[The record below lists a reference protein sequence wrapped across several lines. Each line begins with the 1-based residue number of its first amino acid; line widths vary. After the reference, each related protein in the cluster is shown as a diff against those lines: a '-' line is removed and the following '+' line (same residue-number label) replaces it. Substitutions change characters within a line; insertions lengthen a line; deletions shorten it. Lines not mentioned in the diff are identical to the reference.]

1 MDEENSTNL
10 GLDSANS
17 IFDEEMVNLE
27 DLDLDIE
34 LGSLSLNDENEWNP
48 ANILDNIGTP
58 LFNSLVHPTL
68 LQSDLTIEKQL
79 QDLRSSISGNPKT
92 HENEDTAIGHN
103 LKGSSSI
110 IVATRNKNQNTTEP
124 ASTKQQSVAA
134 TLGYD
139 PSPLLQSS
147 SNSSSPP
154 LHPSLPKVGIILE
167 REGSSTHQDQ
177 EYIRRMSWFN
187 QFSHHMQHENSHR
200 NEGGDMDYQHNNSPL
215 VPNTISNYN
224 LVEAGAGNGTKYHS
238 SGQFI
243 RNQRSVFQNNIMDTH
258 TAFNSGSVPLPQDGF
273 APLPTPAPAGMYY
286 NKIYDLNS
294 QNSLCLTPD
303 HPCYPRGQTKPHP
316 SFIQVPPPNH
326 AYNRPML
333 SDPTALPYY
342 RSPPMH
348 SSYHSHHP
356 QPAPYPHPYATTTYY
371 NNSFGLGSSVQPSI
385 RCPPSYGNIYNPQ
398 TMIPQQFSRSQG
410 VASSNHQMN
419 GYNKYNGLLLNT
431 TPPPHERQSYNTMML
446 PQEAL
451 PSSIAAMSWSQQHN
465 IINGSQ
471 TESQALMRS
480 TSAELFSGNT
490 QGSSSQDSNSRGD
503 SDDFARLLRLIRP
516 ESALGNHQEQQ
527 VTIPVSIINNLN
539 NQVLTRQRGKG
550 KLPQSSTT
558 REPSAAIRRI
568 LDMSSTRT
576 VIRNPL
582 PNQTPLAIQTSNY
595 PAYGSRGGWIPDL
608 KKQVMSNSSTNSV
621 LIRVE
626 KEKRRRGR
634 PRKIQPQL
642 QPHSASSSNLGKR
655 GRPSRSPEVDQPPYK
670 QSSSH
675 STWELLNAVYDQAIE
690 NEDSPVDPFLRLF
703 NALHLRIIK

>member
-34 LGSLSLNDENEWNP
+34 LGSLSLNDENEWDA

-58 LFNSLVHPTL
+58 LFNSLMHPTL
-68 LQSDLTIEKQL
+68 HQSDLTIEKQQQ
-79 QDLRSSISGNPKT
+79 QDLRSSISGNPET
-92 HENEDTAIGHN
+92 HENEAIAIGHN

-124 ASTKQQSVAA
+124 ASIEQQSVTA
-134 TLGYD
+134 TLGHD
-139 PSPLLQSS
+139 PSPLFQSS

-167 REGSSTHQDQ
+167 REGSLTHQDQ
-177 EYIRRMSWFN
+177 EYISRMSWFN
-187 QFSHHMQHENSHR
+187 QFPHHMQHENSHR
-200 NEGGDMDYQHNNSPL
+200 NEGGDMDYQHSNSPL
-215 VPNTISNYN
+215 VPNTMSNYN
-224 LVEAGAGNGTKYHS
+224 LQVEVRAGNGTTYHS

-258 TAFNSGSVPLPQDGF
+258 TAFNSGSVSLPQDGF
-273 APLPTPAPAGMYY
+273 APLPTPAPEGMYY

-294 QNSLCLTPD
+294 QNSLRLTPD
-303 HPCYPRGQTKPHP
+303 YPFYPRGQAKPHP
-316 SFIQVPPPNH
+316 SLIQVPPTNH
-326 AYNRPML
+326 AYNRPIP
-333 SDPTALPYY
+333 SNSTALPYY
-342 RSPPMH
+342 RSPPMY
-348 SSYHSHHP
+348 STYHSHHP
-356 QPAPYPHPYATTTYY
+356 QPAPYPHPYATTTYH
-371 NNSFGLGSSVQPSI
+371 NNSFGLGSSVQPSM
-385 RCPPSYGNIYNPQ
+385 CPPPYGNIYNPQ
-398 TMIPQQFSRSQG
+398 TMILQQFSRSQD

-419 GYNKYNGLLLNT
+419 GYNKYNGLLMNT
-431 TPPPHERQSYNTMML
+431 NTPPPPPERQSYNTMML

-451 PSSIAAMSWSQQHN
+451 PSSTAAMSWSQQHN
-465 IINGSQ
+465 IINDSQ
-471 TESQALMRS
+471 SQSQALMRS
-480 TSAELFSGNT
+480 MSAELFSGNT

-516 ESALGNHQEQQ
+516 ESALGNHQEQR
-527 VTIPVSIINNLN
+527 VTTPVSIINNVN
-539 NQVLTRQRGKG
+539 NQVLTRQQRGKG

-595 PAYGSRGGWIPDL
+595 PAYESRGGWIPDL

-621 LIRVE
+621 LIRLE

-670 QSSSH
+670 QPSSH
-675 STWELLNAVYDQAIE
+675 STC
-690 NEDSPVDPFLRLF
+690 
-703 NALHLRIIK
+703 

>member
-1 MDEENSTNL
+1 
-10 GLDSANS
+10 LDSANS

-34 LGSLSLNDENEWNP
+34 LGSLSLNDENEWDA

-58 LFNSLVHPTL
+58 LFNSLMHPTL
-68 LQSDLTIEKQL
+68 HQSDLT
-79 QDLRSSISGNPKT
+79 
-92 HENEDTAIGHN
+92 IGHN

-124 ASTKQQSVAA
+124 ASIEQQSVTA
-134 TLGYD
+134 TLGHD
-139 PSPLLQSS
+139 PSPLFQSS

-154 LHPSLPKVGIILE
+154 LHPSLPK
-167 REGSSTHQDQ
+167 Q
-177 EYIRRMSWFN
+177 
-187 QFSHHMQHENSHR
+187 
-200 NEGGDMDYQHNNSPL
+200 
-215 VPNTISNYN
+215 
-224 LVEAGAGNGTKYHS
+224 VEVRAGNGTTYHS

-258 TAFNSGSVPLPQDGF
+258 TAFNSGSVSLPQDGF
-273 APLPTPAPAGMYY
+273 APLPTPAPEGMYY

-294 QNSLCLTPD
+294 QNSLRLTPD
-303 HPCYPRGQTKPHP
+303 YP
-316 SFIQVPPPNH
+316 F
-326 AYNRPML
+326 
-333 SDPTALPYY
+333 
-342 RSPPMH
+342 
-348 SSYHSHHP
+348 
-356 QPAPYPHPYATTTYY
+356 YP
-371 NNSFGLGSSVQPSI
+371 
-385 RCPPSYGNIYNPQ
+385 RCPPPYGNIYNPQ
-398 TMIPQQFSRSQG
+398 TMILQQFSRSQD

-419 GYNKYNGLLLNT
+419 GYNKYNGLLMNT
-431 TPPPHERQSYNTMML
+431 NTPPPPPERQSYNTMML

-451 PSSIAAMSWSQQHN
+451 PSSTAAMSWSQQHN
-465 IINGSQ
+465 IINDSQ
-471 TESQALMRS
+471 SQSQALMRS
-480 TSAELFSGNT
+480 MSAELFSGNT

-516 ESALGNHQEQQ
+516 ESALGNHQEQR
-527 VTIPVSIINNLN
+527 VTTPVSIINNVN
-539 NQVLTRQRGKG
+539 NQVLTRQQRGKG

-595 PAYGSRGGWIPDL
+595 PAYESRGGWIPDL

-621 LIRVE
+621 LIRLE

-670 QSSSH
+670 QPSSH
-675 STWELLNAVYDQAIE
+675 STC
-690 NEDSPVDPFLRLF
+690 
-703 NALHLRIIK
+703 

>member
-1 MDEENSTNL
+1 GSDTMDEENSTNL

-34 LGSLSLNDENEWNP
+34 LGSLSLNDENEWDA

-58 LFNSLVHPTL
+58 LFNSLMHPTL
-68 LQSDLTIEKQL
+68 HQSDLT
-79 QDLRSSISGNPKT
+79 
-92 HENEDTAIGHN
+92 IGHN

-124 ASTKQQSVAA
+124 ASIEQQSVTA
-134 TLGYD
+134 TLGHD
-139 PSPLLQSS
+139 PSPLFQSS

-154 LHPSLPKVGIILE
+154 LHPSLPK
-167 REGSSTHQDQ
+167 Q
-177 EYIRRMSWFN
+177 
-187 QFSHHMQHENSHR
+187 
-200 NEGGDMDYQHNNSPL
+200 
-215 VPNTISNYN
+215 
-224 LVEAGAGNGTKYHS
+224 VEVRAGNGTTYHS

-258 TAFNSGSVPLPQDGF
+258 TAFNSGSVSLPQDGF
-273 APLPTPAPAGMYY
+273 APLPTPAPEGMYY

-294 QNSLCLTPD
+294 QNSLRLTPD
-303 HPCYPRGQTKPHP
+303 YPFYPRGQAKPHP
-316 SFIQVPPPNH
+316 SLIQVPPTNH
-326 AYNRPML
+326 AYNRPIP
-333 SDPTALPYY
+333 SNSTALPYY
-342 RSPPMH
+342 RSPPMY
-348 SSYHSHHP
+348 STYHSHHP
-356 QPAPYPHPYATTTYY
+356 QPAPYPHPYATTTYH
-371 NNSFGLGSSVQPSI
+371 NNSFGLGSSVQPSM
-385 RCPPSYGNIYNPQ
+385 CPPPYGNIYNPQ
-398 TMIPQQFSRSQG
+398 TMILQQFSRSQD

-419 GYNKYNGLLLNT
+419 GYNKYNGLLMNT
-431 TPPPHERQSYNTMML
+431 NTPPPPPERQSYNTMML

-451 PSSIAAMSWSQQHN
+451 PSSTAAMSWSQQHN
-465 IINGSQ
+465 IINDSQ
-471 TESQALMRS
+471 SQSQALMRS
-480 TSAELFSGNT
+480 MSAELFSGNT

-516 ESALGNHQEQQ
+516 ESALGNHQEQR
-527 VTIPVSIINNLN
+527 VTTPVSIINNVN
-539 NQVLTRQRGKG
+539 NQVLTRQQRGKG

-595 PAYGSRGGWIPDL
+595 PAYESRGGWIPDL

-621 LIRVE
+621 LIRLE

-670 QSSSH
+670 QPSSH
-675 STWELLNAVYDQAIE
+675 STC
-690 NEDSPVDPFLRLF
+690 
-703 NALHLRIIK
+703 

>member
-258 TAFNSGSVPLPQDGF
+258 TAFNSG
-273 APLPTPAPAGMYY
+273 
-286 NKIYDLNS
+286 
-294 QNSLCLTPD
+294 
-303 HPCYPRGQTKPHP
+303 
-316 SFIQVPPPNH
+316 
-326 AYNRPML
+326 
-333 SDPTALPYY
+333 
-342 RSPPMH
+342 
-348 SSYHSHHP
+348 
-356 QPAPYPHPYATTTYY
+356 
-371 NNSFGLGSSVQPSI
+371 
-385 RCPPSYGNIYNPQ
+385 
-398 TMIPQQFSRSQG
+398 RSQG